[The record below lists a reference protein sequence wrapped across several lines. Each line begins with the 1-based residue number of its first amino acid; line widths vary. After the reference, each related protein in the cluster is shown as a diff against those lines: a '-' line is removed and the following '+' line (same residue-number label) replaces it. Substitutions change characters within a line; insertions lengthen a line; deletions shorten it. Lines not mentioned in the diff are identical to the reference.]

1 MLAGLHIFVLTK
13 ETRRREAGCRIG
25 MPVTRCACTRHVKPL
40 RQKPPDGMSTM
51 QSRNEGG
58 GQDRASFSS
67 GERIDRL

>member
-1 MLAGLHIFVLTK
+1 MFFVLTN
-13 ETRRREAGCRIG
+13 ETCRRKAGCPYWNAG
-25 MPVTRCACTRHVKPL
+25 NQMSVAPTRHVKPL

-51 QSRNEGG
+51 QSRNAGG